1 MGKVVINKFVTLP
14 TMRKV
19 GGQKEFS
26 LYVFTQDKNETG

>member
-1 MGKVVINKFVTLP
+1 MGKVVINKFATLA

-26 LYVFTQDKNETG
+26 LKKWYVAFHAR